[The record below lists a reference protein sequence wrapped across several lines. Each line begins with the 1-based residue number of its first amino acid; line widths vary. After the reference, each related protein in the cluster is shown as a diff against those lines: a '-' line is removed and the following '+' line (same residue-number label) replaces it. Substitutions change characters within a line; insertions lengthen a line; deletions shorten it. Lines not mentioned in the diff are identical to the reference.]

1 MAPQVAKVLPYMA
14 ALDKMMGTPES
25 KAPSVAD
32 AFQKPDPDRDALDES
47 ADLFKVIFKGEIV
60 P

>member
-1 MAPQVAKVLPYMA
+1 MAT
-14 ALDKMMGTPES
+14 LDKLLGKSSEEEKRP
-25 KAPSVAD
+25 PQPVD

-47 ADLFKVIFKGEIV
+47 AELFKTVFKGEII